1 MKKGKVGLN
10 AANICPEMPLTP
22 QRPGNEVAI
31 VACGWFWHPQLEWSE
46 KRGVTRC
53 VVGYSGGDEPDPTYQ
68 SIKVCI
74 TTHYCISL
82 TVCFLIKDYTEAVMI
97 EFDPNIISYQDILNL
112 WQESDTPYYPQ
123 KCQYRSALFYIG
135 DKQRKQ
141 AEEYVQKLND
151 DYAGKGKLYIDVEPA
166 KTFYRGEEYHQNFLV
181 KQRSSSFI

>member
-1 MKKGKVGLN
+1 MLW
-10 AANICPEMPLTP
+10 
-22 QRPGNEVAI
+22 AI
-31 VACGWFWHPQLEWSE
+31 VEETNQIP
-46 KRGVTRC
+46 
-53 VVGYSGGDEPDPTYQ
+53 PTSQ
-68 SIKVCI
+68 SRYVSQHIIVS
-74 TTHYCISL
+74 HSQL